1 MPKTEIDYSN
11 TIIYKITCKDPNI
24 TDLYVGHTTNFVQ
37 RKHAHKQSCI
47 NDKSLNYNCK
57 LYQVIRNNGGWSN
70 WSMEIINFFNCKDH
84 YEARKKEQDYFV
96 LLQATLNSIEPMP
109 KPKSIQEIKKNEI
122 ISTSVNYCKICNI
135 HFETLKMIEIHNE
148 TKEHLKK
155 QQNIPENAKNAV
167 KYICDFCDFNTCKKS
182 NYEKHLITPKHEKN
196 SKILQILQNTTNMAP
211 ENASDMKNKNYD
223 CNCGKSYKH
232 HSSLWNHKKYCI
244 QNIESSESAEKKEP
258 DEDVTND
265 NDENIVIEISP
276 KEMDMQS
283 TIVELLKQNQEFQ
296 KQIIELMKDNMGNS
310 NTTNNNII
318 NNTTNN
324 KFNLNV
330 FLNETCKDALNLS
343 DFLESLILTLTD
355 FENFGPLGYCGG
367 ISNILVRG
375 LNKLDISK
383 RPIHCSDLKREVIH
397 IKNNDTWHKD
407 EDNQQMIKAIKAI
420 EHKNIKQMS
429 LWGKANPEY
438 KDPNHKKS
446 DLYTKLIDQSLCD
459 TDKEKA
465 RKNYNKIIRTV
476 AKEVLVDKS

>member
-1 MPKTEIDYSN
+1 MIKMDKNKTQKNSEKLPFYKCIFCHFSCCKKIDWERHIARPKHI
-11 TIIYKITCKDPNI
+11 
-24 TDLYVGHTTNFVQ
+24 
-37 RKHAHKQSCI
+37 
-47 NDKSLNYNCK
+47 
-57 LYQVIRNNGGWSN
+57 
-70 WSMEIINFFNCKDH
+70 
-84 YEARKKEQDYFV
+84 
-96 LLQATLNSIEPMP
+96 
-109 KPKSIQEIKKNEI
+109 KNE
-122 ISTSVNYCKICNI
+122 NDN
-135 HFETLKMIEIHNE
+135 KMRTNDND
-148 TKEHLKK
+148 L
-155 QQNIPENAKNAV
+155 
-167 KYICDFCDFNTCKKS
+167 
-182 NYEKHLITPKHEKN
+182 TPKN
-196 SKILQILQNTTNMAP
+196 SLFSCSCGNLYKYQSGL
-211 ENASDMKNKNYD
+211 SRHKNK
-223 CNCGKSYKH
+223 CN
-232 HSSLWNHKKYCI
+232 
-244 QNIESSESAEKKEP
+244 QNNTQQITEKKEP
-258 DEDVTND
+258 DEEDTNE
-265 NDENIVIEISP
+265 NENIVIEICP

-296 KQIIELMKDNMGNS
+296 KQIIELMKDNIGN

-397 IKNNDTWHKD
+397 IKNNDSWHKD
-407 EDNQQMIKAIKAI
+407 DDKQQMIKAIKAI
-420 EHKNIKQMS
+420 EHKNVKQMS
-429 LWGKANPEY
+429 LWAKANPEY

-465 RKNYNKIIRTV
+465 LKNYNKIIRTV
-476 AKEVLVDKS
+476 AKEILVDK